1 MKTECFPGNFGQLKN
16 LLIKSKMSLELN
28 LKLNFVLLTFLII
41 VQNLACSP
49 RANPPA
55 TADTPVLAYSEPGEN
70 HSMDIKLANGEGTF
84 LRQLTHSDSARNW
97 FPAWSP
103 DGKQI
108 AYSSDRGS
116 NREAYGID
124 ISRDYS
130 VIKLTSEEMAAPD
143 FPERKLAPMVR
154 GTGQVWIMNADG
166 SNQRQLTFDGR
177 NASPAWSP
185 DGKTIA
191 FNSTRTGICE
201 IWLMDADGSNQ
212 RQITFNQPEEPG
224 PFDNFIKIEL
234 HMHGLYSPEA
244 TGPIN
249 VFPTWSPDGKKIA
262 FCSIRKDSYAI
273 WVMDSDGKNLSM
285 LTRPENHEHPQSNC
299 PSWSPKGDK
308 IAYFHGI
315 NVGPGSIWVINAD
328 GSNPRQVSDEP
339 EGAICDEPSWSADGS
354 KILYSSTRRDVRNGV
369 QSAVW
374 IANPDG
380 TEQRPFIKDCIPGF
394 NRTSW
399 RPLSAPP
406 WEEEPRYIIFSS
418 GPDRGVKLP
427 EQIGMKG
434 DGKNRYLGF
443 LDVIYTF
450 EAEDDIEKRIRH
462 SFATARENDLAVM
475 FLYDFH
481 YFWKNRPDLWNW
493 FDPDSAGYDPQ
504 NKMNV
509 EWHGWDGPPN
519 KVRYLN
525 WGVPWRLPPH
535 LSYTSEKVRS
545 EITRMVREV
554 IVPVTLEELAKLKK
568 EGKEDLFAGI
578 LVGSEPSIDDY
589 TEASAARSKMME
601 EDGVKPGPL
610 GYRALLDRGY
620 SADNPPENFR
630 HALAEIIQETI
641 AFWCKQF
648 VDGGL
653 PAEKLYP
660 HVAAPAPIEMM
671 NAPIWTAF
679 NEYSRPGWTTYPVM
693 VLGQNFKAVYRQL
706 EKNGNPRWAG
716 TEAGANFP
724 GSAVEWETYLGWHFN
739 HGATL
744 MIINYGA
751 SSEDLTDLLLGCFR
765 EEAVA
770 AYQKFFK
777 GIPLEEKEIS
787 SDHPQFRVQ
796 RKMKKVRE
804 TVQWWHTGGKD
815 PSEVEKLVQ
824 GVQPLM
830 NQNKPEEAEKILDQ
844 ALEML
849 GVTETLP
856 EVYGQDKDQ

>member
-1 MKTECFPGNFGQLKN
+1 MIFQNGFKVKH
-16 LLIKSKMSLELN
+16 
-28 LKLNFVLLTFLII
+28 VLWAVLII
-41 VQNLACSP
+41 NLNIACDP
-49 RANPPA
+49 QAQPPA
-55 TADTPVLAYSEPGEN
+55 TEDTPVLAYAEPGEN
-70 HSMDIKLANGEGTF
+70 HSQDIKLANGDGTF
-84 LRQLTHSDSARNW
+84 LRQLTHSDSTRNW

-116 NREAYGID
+116 PREAYGID
-124 ISRDYS
+124 LTGDYS
-130 VIKLTSEEMAAPD
+130 VIKLTKEEMAAPD
-143 FPERKLAPMVR
+143 FPERKLSPMVR

-166 SNQRQLTFDGR
+166 SNQRQLTFEGR
-177 NASPAWSP
+177 NASPSWSP

-212 RQITFNQPEEPG
+212 RQITFNEPEEPG

-273 WVMDSDGKNLSM
+273 WVMDADGKNLTM

-299 PSWSPKGDK
+299 PSWSPTGDK

-315 NVGPGSIWVINAD
+315 NVGPGSIWVCDPD
-328 GSNPRQVSDEP
+328 GSNAMRVSDEP
-339 EGAICDEPSWSADGS
+339 EGSICDEPSWSADGS
-354 KILYSSTRRDVRNGV
+354 KLLYSTSRRDERNGIK
-369 QSAVW
+369 SGVW

-380 TEQRPFIKDCIPGF
+380 TEQRPFIPGATPGF

-406 WEEEPRYIIFSS
+406 WEEEPRYIIFSG

-450 EAEDDIEKRIRH
+450 DVEDDIEKRIRH
-462 SFATARENDLAVM
+462 SFATAREHDLAVM

-493 FDPDSAGYDPQ
+493 FDPDSAGYDPE
-504 NKMNV
+504 NIMNV
-509 EWHGWDGPPN
+509 EWHNWDGPPN

-535 LSYTSEKVRS
+535 LSFTSEKVRS
-545 EITRMVREV
+545 EITR
-554 IVPVTLEELAKLKK
+554 IVSEIIIPVTLEELENLKQ

-578 LVGSEPSIDDY
+578 LVGSEPSMDDY
-589 TEASAARSKMME
+589 TNPSGERKKMMD
-601 EDGVKPGPL
+601 EDGVEPGPL
-610 GYRALLDRGY
+610 GYRSLMDRGY
-620 SADNPPENFR
+620 SEDNPPEDFR
-630 HALAEIIQETI
+630 QAIAEIIQETV

-653 PAEKLYP
+653 PPEKLYP

-693 VLGQNFKAVYRQL
+693 VMGQDFKAIYREL
-706 EKNGNPRWAG
+706 EKRGNPRWAS
-716 TEAGANFP
+716 TEANANFP
-724 GSAVEWETYLGWHFN
+724 GAMVDWETYMGWHWN
-739 HGATL
+739 HGCVL

-751 SSEDLTDLLLGCFR
+751 AGEDLPKLLLGCFV

-770 AYQKFFK
+770 AYQKFFA
-777 GIPLEEKEIS
+777 GTPLVENEIS
-787 SDHPQFRVQ
+787 SDHPQLRIQAKTRKVGMAVQ
-796 RKMKKVRE
+796 
-804 TVQWWHTGGKD
+804 TWHLTGKD
-815 PSEVEKLVQ
+815 PAEVEKLVQ
-824 GVQPLM
+824 GVQTLVI
-830 NQNKPEEAEKILDQ
+830 QKKLEEAEKILDK

-849 GVTETLP
+849 GVSEDLP
-856 EVYGQDKDQ
+856 EVYGQDKAEN